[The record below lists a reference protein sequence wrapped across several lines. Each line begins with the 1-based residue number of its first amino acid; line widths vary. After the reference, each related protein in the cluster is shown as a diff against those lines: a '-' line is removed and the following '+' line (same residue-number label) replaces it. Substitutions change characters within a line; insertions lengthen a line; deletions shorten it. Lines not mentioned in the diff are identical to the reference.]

1 MKKRGI
7 KEKSGK
13 LSGGEK
19 GGAVENTES
28 ASVDELVEACIK
40 AFDNEGVLKEPSLVR
55 MFLTMHPWY
64 LSSSDL
70 AKKLLHKYPSSA
82 DLYWISE
89 FPAEFDLNPALAE
102 QIRGLKERLEQNGDV
117 RRSLLIDIDSI
128 PSYEWRRQLD
138 ETVQKKRKTSLLFD
152 HLDASTLAE
161 HLTYMEYKSFC
172 KILFQDYHSFVMHGC
187 TVDNPILERF
197 ITLFNSVSQWIQ
209 IMVLSK
215 PTAQQRA
222 TVISEFIKRL
232 LQLQNFNTLMAVV
245 GGLSNSS
252 IARLKDTQA
261 LIGSETRK
269 VFDGLVELVTS
280 SGNYSRYR
288 QRFSE
293 CSGFRFPI
301 LGVHLKDLI
310 AVHVALP
317 DWFDPEKTR
326 VNLTKTHQLYAILEE
341 LALIQS
347 TPPSIEA
354 NSDLLNLLI
363 VSLDQYHSEDEIYQL
378 SLQREPRSIKLSTSS
393 SKSQSPLIERW
404 ASSVKPKAD
413 PAIINKHIEKM
424 VESVFQNFDTDGD
437 GYISQEEFEIIRKN
451 FPYLGKFDEL
461 DQNQDCKI
469 SREEMIEY
477 FTKASS
483 LQNCK
488 MGFVHTFTE
497 TSSVKPSFC
506 QHCSRL
512 IWGFYKQRCKCKV
525 CGVSCHKDCCSRL
538 TIECRKR
545 AQSVSCHN
553 DVSFKATRSFSFPP
567 PSSTEPIAETPVI
580 TDGSQEEQDEVFD
593 VHL

>member
-1 MKKRGI
+1 M
-7 KEKSGK
+7 ESV
-13 LSGGEK
+13 SSDQ
-19 GGAVENTES
+19 S

-40 AFDNEGVLKEPSLVR
+40 AFDNEGVLRETFPVR

-70 AKKLLHKYPSSA
+70 AEKLMLKSQEQDCSA
-82 DLYWISE
+82 NRQSQICHLVKYWISE

-222 TVISEFIKRL
+222 TVISEFIKVAQRL

-261 LIGSETRK
+261 LIGSETLK

-326 VNLTKTHQLYAILEE
+326 VNLTKTHQLYTILEE
-341 LALIQS
+341 LAHIQS
-347 TPPSIEA
+347 TPPNIEA

-363 VSLDQYHSEDEIYQL
+363 VSLDQYHSEDEIYKL

-393 SKSQSPLIERW
+393 SKSQSPLIEQW

-413 PAIINKHIEKM
+413 PVIINTHIEKM

-437 GYISQEEFEIIRKN
+437 GYISQGEFEIIRSN

-488 MGFVHTFTE
+488 MGFVHTFTD

-506 QHCSRL
+506 RHCSRL
-512 IWGFYKQRCKCKV
+512 IWGFFKQRCKCKV
-525 CGVSCHKDCCSRL
+525 CGVSCHKGCCSL
-538 TIECRKR
+538 LAIECRKR

-553 DVSFKATRSFSFPP
+553 DVSFTAMRSFSFPP
-567 PSSTEPIAETPVI
+567 PTSTEPIAESPVI
-580 TDGSQEEQDEVFD
+580 TEGSQEEQDEVFD

>member
-1 MKKRGI
+1 M
-7 KEKSGK
+7 ESV
-13 LSGGEK
+13 SSDQ
-19 GGAVENTES
+19 S

-40 AFDNEGVLKEPSLVR
+40 AFDNEGILKEPSLVR

-70 AKKLLHKYPSSA
+70 AKKLLHKSQEQDCSA
-82 DLYWISE
+82 NRQSQICHLVKYWISE

-222 TVISEFIKRL
+222 TVISEFIKVAQRL

-317 DWFDPEKTR
+317 DWFDPEKTK

-378 SLQREPRSIKLSTSS
+378 SLQREPRSIKLSSSS
-393 SKSQSPLIERW
+393 SKSQSPLIEQW

-413 PAIINKHIEKM
+413 PTIINKHIEKM
-424 VESVFQNFDTDGD
+424 VESVFQNYDTDGD
-437 GYISQEEFEIIRKN
+437 GYISQGEFETIRKN

-506 QHCSRL
+506 RHCSRL

-538 TIECRKR
+538 AIECRKR

>member
-1 MKKRGI
+1 M
-7 KEKSGK
+7 ESV
-13 LSGGEK
+13 SSDQ
-19 GGAVENTES
+19 S

-40 AFDNEGVLKEPSLVR
+40 AFDNEGVLKETSLVR

-70 AKKLLHKYPSSA
+70 AKKLLHKSQEQDCSA
-82 DLYWISE
+82 NRQSQICHLVKFWISE
-89 FPAEFDLNPALAE
+89 FPAEFDLNPELAE

-215 PTAQQRA
+215 HTAQQRA
-222 TVISEFIKRL
+222 TVISEFIKVAQML

-317 DWFDPEKTR
+317 DWVDPEKSR

-354 NSDLLNLLI
+354 NSDLLNLLL
-363 VSLDQYHSEDEIYQL
+363 VSLDQYHSEDEIYKL

-393 SKSQSPLIERW
+393 SKSQSPLIEQW

-424 VESVFQNFDTDGD
+424 VESVFQTFDTDGD
-437 GYISQEEFEIIRKN
+437 GYISQREFEIIRSN

-483 LQNCK
+483 LLNCK
-488 MGFVHTFTE
+488 MGFVHTFME
-497 TSSVKPSFC
+497 TTSVKPSVC
-506 QHCSRL
+506 RHCSRL
-512 IWGFYKQRCKCKV
+512 IWGFYKQRYKCQV
-525 CGVSCHKDCCSRL
+525 CGVSCHKDCRSHL
-538 TIECRKR
+538 AIECRKR
-545 AQSVSCHN
+545 VQSVSYHN
-553 DVSFKATRSFSFPP
+553 GTSFKATRSFSFPP
-567 PSSTEPIAETPVI
+567 PNSTQPIAEHAVI
-580 TDGSQEEQDEVFD
+580 PDGSQEEEDEVFD

>member
-1 MKKRGI
+1 M
-7 KEKSGK
+7 ESV
-13 LSGGEK
+13 SSDQ
-19 GGAVENTES
+19 S

-70 AKKLLHKYPSSA
+70 AKKLLHNNVSQRALYVFRLPFSVR
-82 DLYWISE
+82 YWISE

-222 TVISEFIKRL
+222 TVISEFINVAQRL

-252 IARLKDTQA
+252 IARLKNTQA

-293 CSGFRFPI
+293 CLGFRFPI

-347 TPPSIEA
+347 TPPTIEA

-378 SLQREPRSIKLSTSS
+378 SLQREPRSIKLS
-393 SKSQSPLIERW
+393 SQSPLIEQW
-404 ASSVKPKAD
+404 SSSVKPKAD

-437 GYISQEEFEIIRKN
+437 GYISQGEFEIIRSN
-451 FPYLGKFDEL
+451 FPYLCKFDEL

-469 SREEMIEY
+469 SREEMIGY
-477 FTKASS
+477 FTKTSS

-512 IWGFYKQRCKCKV
+512 IWGFYKQRCKCIV

-538 TIECRKR
+538 AIECRKR
-545 AQSVSCHN
+545 AQSVSCHS

-567 PSSTEPIAETPVI
+567 PSKNNVFFSDTLYFVFILFVI
-580 TDGSQEEQDEVFD
+580 FLFVLNYSY
-593 VHL
+593 

>member
-1 MKKRGI
+1 M
-7 KEKSGK
+7 ESV
-13 LSGGEK
+13 SSDQ
-19 GGAVENTES
+19 S

-40 AFDNEGVLKEPSLVR
+40 AFDNEGVLKETSLVR

-70 AKKLLHKYPSSA
+70 AKKLLHKSQEQDCSA
-82 DLYWISE
+82 NRQSQICHLVKFWISE
-89 FPAEFDLNPALAE
+89 FPAEFDLNPELAE

-215 PTAQQRA
+215 HTAQQRA
-222 TVISEFIKRL
+222 TVISEFIKVAQML

-317 DWFDPEKTR
+317 DWVDPEKSR

-354 NSDLLNLLI
+354 NSDLLNLLL
-363 VSLDQYHSEDEIYQL
+363 VSLDQYHSEDEIYKL

-393 SKSQSPLIERW
+393 SKSQSPLIEQW

-424 VESVFQNFDTDGD
+424 VESVFQTFDTDGD
-437 GYISQEEFEIIRKN
+437 GYISQREFEIIRSN

-483 LQNCK
+483 LLNCK
-488 MGFVHTFTE
+488 MGFVHTFME
-497 TSSVKPSFC
+497 TTSVKPSVC
-506 QHCSRL
+506 RHCSRL
-512 IWGFYKQRCKCKV
+512 KKE
-525 CGVSCHKDCCSRL
+525 SRTL
-538 TIECRKR
+538 LGWHEG
-545 AQSVSCHN
+545 
-553 DVSFKATRSFSFPP
+553 
-567 PSSTEPIAETPVI
+567 E
-580 TDGSQEEQDEVFD
+580 
-593 VHL
+593 

>member
-1 MKKRGI
+1 M
-7 KEKSGK
+7 ESV
-13 LSGGEK
+13 SSDQ
-19 GGAVENTES
+19 S

-40 AFDNEGVLKEPSLVR
+40 AFDDEGVLKEPSLVR

-70 AKKLLHKYPSSA
+70 AKKLLHKSQEQDCSA
-82 DLYWISE
+82 NRQSQICHLVKYWISE

-222 TVISEFIKRL
+222 TVISEFINVAQRL

-252 IARLKDTQA
+252 IARLKNTQA

-293 CSGFRFPI
+293 CLGFRFPI

-347 TPPSIEA
+347 TPPTIEA

-393 SKSQSPLIERW
+393 SKSQSPLIEQW
-404 ASSVKPKAD
+404 SSSVKPKAD

-437 GYISQEEFEIIRKN
+437 GYISQGEFEIIRSN
-451 FPYLGKFDEL
+451 FPYLCKFDEL

-469 SREEMIEY
+469 SREEMIGY
-477 FTKASS
+477 FTKTSS

-512 IWGFYKQRCKCKV
+512 IWGFYKQRCKCIV

-538 TIECRKR
+538 AIECRKR
-545 AQSVSCHN
+545 AQSVSCHS

-567 PSSTEPIAETPVI
+567 PSSTEPIDESPVI
-580 TDGSQEEQDEVFD
+580 TGGSLEEEDEVFD
-593 VHL
+593 VRL

>member
-1 MKKRGI
+1 M
-7 KEKSGK
+7 ESVSSG
-13 LSGGEK
+13 
-19 GGAVENTES
+19 ES

-64 LSSSDL
+64 LLSSDL
-70 AKKLLHKYPSSA
+70 AKKLLHKSQEQDCSA
-82 DLYWISE
+82 NRQS
-89 FPAEFDLNPALAE
+89 
-102 QIRGLKERLEQNGDV
+102 QICHLVN
-117 RRSLLIDIDSI
+117 
-128 PSYEWRRQLD
+128 PSYEWRRQLN

-222 TVISEFIKRL
+222 TVISEFIKVAQRL

-269 VFDGLVELVTS
+269 VFEGLVELVTS
-280 SGNYSRYR
+280 FGNYSRYR
-288 QRFSE
+288 QSFSE

-310 AVHVALP
+310 A
-317 DWFDPEKTR
+317 
-326 VNLTKTHQLYAILEE
+326 
-341 LALIQS
+341 
-347 TPPSIEA
+347 
-354 NSDLLNLLI
+354 

-378 SLQREPRSIKLSTSS
+378 SLQREPRSTKLPTSS
-393 SKSQSPLIERW
+393 SKSQSPLIEQW

-437 GYISQEEFEIIRKN
+437 GYISQGEFEIIRRN

-497 TSSVKPSFC
+497 ASSVKPSFC
-506 QHCSRL
+506 RHCSRL
-512 IWGFYKQRCKCKV
+512 IWGFYKQRYKCKV

-538 TIECRKR
+538 AIECRRR
-545 AQSVSCHN
+545 AQSISCHN

-567 PSSTEPIAETPVI
+567 PFSTESIAESPVI
-580 TDGSQEEQDEVFD
+580 TDGSQEKPDEVFD

>member
-1 MKKRGI
+1 M
-7 KEKSGK
+7 ESV
-13 LSGGEK
+13 SSDQ
-19 GGAVENTES
+19 S

-40 AFDNEGVLKEPSLVR
+40 AFDDEGVLKEPSLVR

-70 AKKLLHKYPSSA
+70 AKKLLHKYPLSSERCQIKPV
-82 DLYWISE
+82 YWISE

-222 TVISEFIKRL
+222 TVISEFINVAQRL

-252 IARLKDTQA
+252 IARLKNTQA

-293 CSGFRFPI
+293 CLGFRFPI

-347 TPPSIEA
+347 TPPTIEA

-378 SLQREPRSIKLSTSS
+378 SLQREPRSIKLS
-393 SKSQSPLIERW
+393 SQSPLIEQW
-404 ASSVKPKAD
+404 SSSVKPKAD

-437 GYISQEEFEIIRKN
+437 GYISQGEFEIIRSN
-451 FPYLGKFDEL
+451 FPYLCKFDEL

-469 SREEMIEY
+469 SREEMIGY
-477 FTKASS
+477 FTKTSS

-512 IWGFYKQRCKCKV
+512 IWGFYKQRCKCIV

-538 TIECRKR
+538 AIECRKR
-545 AQSVSCHN
+545 AQSVSCHS

-567 PSSTEPIAETPVI
+567 PSSTEPI
-580 TDGSQEEQDEVFD
+580 DESPENNVFFSD
-593 VHL
+593 TLFVFILFLIFLFVLNYSY

>member
-1 MKKRGI
+1 M
-7 KEKSGK
+7 ESV
-13 LSGGEK
+13 SSDQ
-19 GGAVENTES
+19 S

-40 AFDNEGVLKEPSLVR
+40 AFDNEGVLKETFRVR
-55 MFLTMHPWY
+55 MFLTMHPWF

-70 AKKLLHKYPSSA
+70 AKKLMHKSQEQDCSA
-82 DLYWISE
+82 NRQSQICHLVKYWISE

-222 TVISEFIKRL
+222 TVISEFIKVAQKL

-261 LIGSETRK
+261 LIGSETSK

-347 TPPSIEA
+347 TPPNIEA

-393 SKSQSPLIERW
+393 SKSQSPLIEEW

-437 GYISQEEFEIIRKN
+437 GNISQEEFEIIRSN

-461 DQNQDCKI
+461 DQNQDFKI

-506 QHCSRL
+506 RHCSRL
-512 IWGFYKQRCKCKV
+512 IWGFFKQRCKCKV

-538 TIECRKR
+538 AIECRKR
-545 AQSVSCHN
+545 VQSVSCHN

-567 PSSTEPIAETPVI
+567 PTSTEQIAESPVI

>member
-1 MKKRGI
+1 M
-7 KEKSGK
+7 
-13 LSGGEK
+13 
-19 GGAVENTES
+19 ES
-28 ASVDELVEACIK
+28 VSWDQPASVEELVEACIK
-40 AFDNEGVLKEPSLVR
+40 AFDNEGVLKDPSLVR

-70 AKKLLHKYPSSA
+70 AKKLLQKSQQQDCSA
-82 DLYWISE
+82 NRQSQICHLVKYWISE

-222 TVISEFIKRL
+222 TVISEFIKVAERL

-252 IARLKDTQA
+252 IARLKNTQA
-261 LIGSETRK
+261 LISSDTRK

-280 SGNYSRYR
+280 FGNYSRYR

-317 DWFDPEKTR
+317 DWIDPEKTR
-326 VNLTKTHQLYAILEE
+326 VNLTKTYQLYAILEE

-347 TPPSIEA
+347 TPPNIEA
-354 NSDLLNLLI
+354 NTDLLNLLI
-363 VSLDQYHSEDEIYQL
+363 VSLDQYHSEDDIYQL

-393 SKSQSPLIERW
+393 SKSQSPLIEQW

-413 PAIINKHIEKM
+413 PSIINKHIEKM
-424 VESVFQNFDTDGD
+424 VESVFQNYDTDGD
-437 GYISQEEFEIIRKN
+437 GYISQEEFEIIRSN

-488 MGFVHTFTE
+488 MGFVHTFAE
-497 TSSVKPSFC
+497 TSSIKPSFC
-506 QHCSRL
+506 RHCSRL
-512 IWGFYKQRCKCKV
+512 IWGFYNQRCKCKV
-525 CGVSCHKDCCSRL
+525 CGVSCHKDCVSRL
-538 TIECRKR
+538 AIECRKR
-545 AQSVSCHN
+545 TQSVSVYN
-553 DVSFKATRSFSFPP
+553 DVSSKATRSFSFPP
-567 PSSTEPIAETPVI
+567 PQSTETIAESPVI
-580 TDGSQEEQDEVFD
+580 CTDPLQDQDEVFD
-593 VHL
+593 VYL

>member
-1 MKKRGI
+1 M
-7 KEKSGK
+7 ESV
-13 LSGGEK
+13 SSDQ
-19 GGAVENTES
+19 S

-70 AKKLLHKYPSSA
+70 AKKLLSQEQDSLYVFRLPFSVR
-82 DLYWISE
+82 YWISE

-222 TVISEFIKRL
+222 TVISEFINVAQRL

-252 IARLKDTQA
+252 IARLKNTQA

-293 CSGFRFPI
+293 CLGFRFPI

-347 TPPSIEA
+347 TPPTIEA

-393 SKSQSPLIERW
+393 SKSQSPLIEQW
-404 ASSVKPKAD
+404 SSSVKPKAD

-437 GYISQEEFEIIRKN
+437 GYISQGEFEIIRSN
-451 FPYLGKFDEL
+451 FPYLCKFDEL

-469 SREEMIEY
+469 SREEMIGY
-477 FTKASS
+477 FTKTSS

-512 IWGFYKQRCKCKV
+512 IWGFYKQRCKCIV

-538 TIECRKR
+538 AIECRKR
-545 AQSVSCHN
+545 AQSVSCHS

-567 PSSTEPIAETPVI
+567 PSSTEPIDESPDGKI
-580 TDGSQEEQDEVFD
+580 DGKINRYTDR
-593 VHL
+593 